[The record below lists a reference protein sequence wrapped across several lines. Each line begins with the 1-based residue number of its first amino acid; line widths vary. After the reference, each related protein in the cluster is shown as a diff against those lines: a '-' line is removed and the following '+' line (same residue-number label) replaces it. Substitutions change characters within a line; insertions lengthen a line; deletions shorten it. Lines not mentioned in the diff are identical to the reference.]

1 MKILYDYQMF
11 DAQKFGGISRYFVNL
26 ISGMKASPEMEEK
39 ISVLFT
45 NNYYLKDKKDWK
57 FDHPIGRWLFSNP
70 KSLTKWNKNY
80 SKLCIK
86 KGDYDL
92 FHPTYYNPYFLKFL
106 KKKFVITVHDMI
118 YELYPEYFGPLDH
131 TPQNKRRV
139 IAAAAHIIAISETT
153 KQDLMRFLQVPEEK
167 ISVVYHGHTPIRN
180 ENEPDLDLPENY
192 VLFVGSRDDYKNF
205 KLFAEAM
212 ALLMQQEETLQLVCA
227 GGGVFSESERAQL
240 QNLGILERTGQ
251 YQASDE
257 ALYWMY
263 KKARLFAYP
272 SLYEGFGLPILEAFE
287 ADCPV
292 VLSDTP
298 SLVEVAA
305 DAALFF
311 DPKDPQQ
318 MADAFL
324 QVLTDQT
331 LSARLVASGRTR
343 LKDFTMEACVAKTI
357 EVYKKCG
364 NI

>member
-11 DAQKFGGISRYFVNL
+11 DAQKFGGISRYFANL
-26 ISGMKASPEMEEK
+26 ISGMKAYPEMKEK
-39 ISVLFT
+39 VSVLFT
-45 NNYYLKDKKDWK
+45 NNYYLKDKKKWK
-57 FDHPIGRWLFSNP
+57 FDHAAWRLLFKNP
-70 KSLTKWNKNY
+70 KRLTKWNKNY
-80 SKLCIK
+80 SKFCIK

-106 KKKFVITVHDMI
+106 EKKFVITVHDMI
-118 YELYPEYFGPLDH
+118 YELYPQYFGALDH
-131 TPQNKRRV
+131 TPQNKRKV
-139 IAAAAHIIAISETT
+139 IAAATHIIAISETT
-153 KQDLMRFLQVPEEK
+153 KQDLMRFLEVPEEK
-167 ISVVYHGHTPIRN
+167 ITVIYHGHTPIRN
-180 ENEPDLDLPENY
+180 ENEPALDLPENY

-205 KLFAEAM
+205 GLFSDAM
-212 ALLMQQEETLQLVCA
+212 ALLMQKDETLHLVCT
-227 GGGVFSESERAQL
+227 GGGVFTESERAAL
-240 QNLGILERTGQ
+240 QKLGILARTGQ

-257 ALYWMY
+257 GLYWIY

-298 SLVEVAA
+298 SFVEVAA

-324 QVLTDQT
+324 QVLSDQE
-331 LSARLVASGRTR
+331 LSTRLIVSGRNR
-343 LKDFTMEACVAKTI
+343 LKEFSMEDCVARTI
-357 EVYKKCG
+357 AVYKKCG
-364 NI
+364 KN